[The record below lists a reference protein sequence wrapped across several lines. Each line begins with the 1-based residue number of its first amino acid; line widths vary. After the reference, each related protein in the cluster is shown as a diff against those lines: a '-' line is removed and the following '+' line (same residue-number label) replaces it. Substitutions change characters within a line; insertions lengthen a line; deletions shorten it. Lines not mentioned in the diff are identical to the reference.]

1 MTNKKSV
8 NEFDGFEG
16 LDTGMPEEARW
27 QYATIGYNA
36 TNGIF
41 YLGDEQVEKI
51 EAITLLAMRQC
62 KDVVDTDGVIHRY
75 PLLTRKVDM
84 VEGDFTSRLQ
94 AICMVGGELYIFGA
108 RSWTARAAF
117 ANPAGGPY
125 SDANF
130 QQGLWYQL
138 MDHVKEVQKSAGK
151 TAPPLCWEF
160 DLAVA
165 ERTVTVGTG
174 RNTSQSRP
182 FEKVGPFRFV
192 GADRARANAAL
203 YDSEALAEW
212 VLEWGKRTTEQP
224 LGAEEDAPDT
234 FVPAASDIPW

>member
-1 MTNKKSV
+1 MTNKKAVS
-8 NEFDGFEG
+8 EFDDFEG
-16 LDTGMPEEARW
+16 LDVGMPEEARW
-27 QYATIGYNA
+27 QYPTIGYNA
-36 TNGIF
+36 TNGVF
-41 YLGDEQVEKI
+41 YLGDDQVEKI

-62 KDVVDTDGVIHRY
+62 KEVEDVSGVIHRY
-75 PLLTRKVDM
+75 PLLTRKTDM
-84 VEGDFTSRLQ
+84 VDGDFTSRLQ
-94 AICMVGGELYIFGA
+94 VICMVGGELYIFGA

-138 MDHVKEVQKSAGK
+138 LDHIKEVQKRVGK

-165 ERTVTVGTG
+165 ERSVTVGVG
-174 RNTSQSRP
+174 KNTSKSRP
-182 FEKVGPFRFV
+182 FEKVGDFRFV

-212 VLEWGKRTTEQP
+212 VLEWGKRATEQP
-224 LGAEEDAPDT
+224 SEAEEDAPDT
-234 FVPAASDIPW
+234 FIPAADDIPW